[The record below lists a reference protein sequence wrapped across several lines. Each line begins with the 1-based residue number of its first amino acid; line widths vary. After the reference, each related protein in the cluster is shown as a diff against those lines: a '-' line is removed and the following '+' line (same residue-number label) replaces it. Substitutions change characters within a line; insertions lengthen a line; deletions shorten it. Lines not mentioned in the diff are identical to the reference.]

1 MRALLQRVR
10 SASVTVDG
18 AVVSSINDGLLV
30 YLGVGR
36 HDTAADAT
44 WIASKL
50 AAARLWD
57 DGGKQWALSLAT
69 SPSHRVLVVSQFTL
83 HGGLSKPKPSFHRSA
98 GGGEARALFDAA
110 VEALRSALGSAERV
124 ETGVFGAMMD
134 VASVNAGPMTLWLDS
149 HNRADTLWEERGEA
163 SSPAASAATAPA
175 PAAAAELAS

>member
-69 SPSHRVLVVSQFTL
+69 SPLRRVLIVSQFTL

-98 GGGEARALFDAA
+98 GGGEARVLFDAA
-110 VEALRSALGSAERV
+110 VEALRSALGAERV

-134 VASVNAGPMTLWLDS
+134 VASINAGPMTLWLDS

-163 SSPAASAATAPA
+163 PSPAAAATASA
-175 PAAAAELAS
+175 PTAAAELAS